1 MPALSRRATLGLLS
15 SVVAAPALST
25 RLLAQADYP
34 NRPVTVIVPQAAGGA
49 NDIIGRIVAEK
60 LADVLGQRFVVE
72 NRAGAGGN
80 LGSQAAARSAPD
92 GYTLLVTISASQAIN
107 PALYARTGFDPVK
120 DFAPI
125 SMLGTVPNV
134 LVVNPAFPAR
144 TVADLIRMAKDKPGE
159 YQYASAGN
167 GTLNHLVG
175 EMLKSRAGID
185 LKHIPY
191 RGIAPALSDVIAGHV
206 PITFSNLPAVISQIQ
221 AGTVRALGVSTLKR
235 NANIPDVP
243 PIADTV
249 PGFDA
254 ELWIALYAVAGTPQ
268 PIVDRLVAATHA
280 ALAKPD
286 MKDKFAQQGADIV
299 TSTPQELTAKLESDL
314 KVWAEIVRA
323 SGARIE

>member
-1 MPALSRRATLGLLS
+1 MTTLSRRTTLGLIAS
-15 SVVAAPALST
+15 SLAAPA
-25 RLLAQADYP
+25 LAQADYP
-34 NRPVTVIVPQAAGGA
+34 TRPVTVIVPQAAGGA
-49 NDIIGRIVAEK
+49 NDIIGRLVSEK
-60 LADVLGQRFVVE
+60 LSEVMGQRFVVE

-80 LGSQAAARSAPD
+80 LGSQAAARSTPD

-125 SMLGTVPNV
+125 SLLGTVPNV
-134 LVVNPAFPAR
+134 LVVHPAFEAKS
-144 TVADLIRMAKDKPGE
+144 VADLIRLAKDKPGF

-206 PITFSNLPAVISQIQ
+206 PISFANLPAAISQIQ
-221 AGTVRALGVSTLKR
+221 AGTVRALGVSTLRR
-235 NANIPDVP
+235 NSFVPDVP
-243 PIADTV
+243 TIAETV

-254 ELWIALYAVAGTPQ
+254 ELWIALYAIAGTPQ
-268 PIVDRLVAATHA
+268 PVVDRLVAATHR
-280 ALAKPD
+280 ALQAPD
-286 MKDKFAQQGADIV
+286 IKAKFAQQGAEVV
-299 TSTPQELTAKLESDL
+299 TSTPAELAAKLDADL
-314 KVWAEIVRA
+314 KVWAEIVKA

>member
-1 MPALSRRATLGLLS
+1 MTTLSRRTTLGLIAS
-15 SVVAAPALST
+15 SLAAPAL
-25 RLLAQADYP
+25 AQTDYP

-49 NDIIGRIVAEK
+49 NDIIGRLVSEK
-60 LADVLGQRFVVE
+60 LSEVLGQRFVVE

-80 LGSQAAARSAPD
+80 LGSQAAARATPD

-134 LVVNPAFPAR
+134 LVVHPAFEAKS
-144 TVADLIRMAKDKPGE
+144 VADLIRMAREKPGF
-159 YQYASAGN
+159 YHYASAGN

-206 PITFSNLPAVISQIQ
+206 PISFANLPAAISQIQ

-235 NANIPDVP
+235 NSFVP
-243 PIADTV
+243 EVPTIAETV

-254 ELWIALYAVAGTPQ
+254 ELWIAIYAIAGTPQ
-268 PIVDRLVAATHA
+268 PIVDKLVAATHRA
-280 ALAKPD
+280 MTAPEIKA
-286 MKDKFAQQGADIV
+286 KFAQQGAEVV
-299 TSTPQELTAKLESDL
+299 TSTPAELAAKLEADM
-314 KVWAEIVRA
+314 KTWAEIVKA

>member
-1 MPALSRRATLGLLS
+1 MHTLTRRTTLGLIASGL
-15 SVVAAPALST
+15 AAPAF
-25 RLLAQADYP
+25 AQADYP
-34 NRPVTVIVPQAAGGA
+34 SRPVTVIVPQAAGGA
-49 NDIIGRIVAEK
+49 NDIIGRLVAEK
-60 LADVLGQRFVVE
+60 LSEVLGQRFVVE

-80 LGSQAAARSAPD
+80 LGSQAAARSTPD

-125 SMLGTVPNV
+125 SLLGTVPNV
-134 LVVNPAFPAR
+134 LVVNPAFEAK
-144 TVADLIRMAKDKPGE
+144 TVADLIRMAKEKPGF
-159 YQYASAGN
+159 YHYASAGN

-206 PITFSNLPAVISQIQ
+206 PISFANLPAAISQIQ

-235 NANIPDVP
+235 NSFVP
-243 PIADTV
+243 EVPTIAETV

-254 ELWIALYAVAGTPQ
+254 ELWIAIYGIAGTPQ
-268 PIVDRLVAATHA
+268 PVLDKLVAATHR
-280 ALAKPD
+280 ALQAPD
-286 MKDKFAQQGADIV
+286 IKAKFAQQGAEVV
-299 TSTPQELTAKLESDL
+299 TSTPAELAAKLDTDL
-314 KVWAEIVRA
+314 KVWAEIVKT

>member
-25 RLLAQADYP
+25 RVLAQADYP

-60 LADVLGQRFVVE
+60 LAEVLGQRFVVE

-120 DFAPI
+120 DFAPV

-221 AGTVRALGVSTLKR
+221 AGTVRALGVSTIRR

-299 TSTPQELTAKLESDL
+299 TSTPQELAAKLEGDL

>member
-1 MPALSRRATLGLLS
+1 MPAFTRRAALGLLS
-15 SVVAAPALST
+15 TALTAPA
-25 RLLAQADYP
+25 LAQADYP
-34 NRPVTVIVPQAAGGA
+34 NRPVTILVPQAPGGA
-49 NDIIGRIVAEK
+49 NDIIGRIVAEA
-60 LADVLGQRFVVE
+60 LSEVMGQRFVVE

-80 LGSQAAARSAPD
+80 LGSQAAARSTPD

-134 LVVNPAFPAR
+134 LVVNPNFPAK
-144 TVADLIRMAKDKPGE
+144 TVADLIRMAKEKPGD

-243 PIADTV
+243 AIAETV
-249 PGFDA
+249 SGFDA
-254 ELWIALYAVAGTPQ
+254 ELWIAIYGVAGTPQ
-268 PIVDRLVAATHA
+268 PVIDKLVTATHA
-280 ALAKPD
+280 ALARPE
-286 MKDKFAQQGADIV
+286 MKAKFAQQGADIV
-299 TSTPQELTAKLESDL
+299 ASTPAELAAKLEADL
-314 KVWAEIVRA
+314 KVWAEIVRT
-323 SGARIE
+323 SGAKIE

>member
-1 MPALSRRATLGLLS
+1 MPAFTRRATLGLLS
-15 SVVAAPALST
+15 SALAAPA
-25 RLLAQADYP
+25 LAQADYP
-34 NRPVTVIVPQAAGGA
+34 TRPVTVMVPQAPGGA
-49 NDIIGRIVAEK
+49 NDIIGRIIAEA
-60 LADVLGQRFVVE
+60 LSEVLGQRFVVE

-80 LGSQAAARSAPD
+80 LGSQAAARSTPD

-134 LVVNPAFPAR
+134 LVVNPSFPAR
-144 TVADLIRMAKDKPGE
+144 TIADLVHMAKEKPGE

-235 NANIPDVP
+235 NANIPEVP
-243 PIADTV
+243 AIAETV

-254 ELWIALYAVAGTPQ
+254 ELWIAIYGVAGTPQ
-268 PIVDRLVAATHA
+268 PVIDKLVSATHA
-280 ALAKPD
+280 ALARPE
-286 MKDKFAQQGADIV
+286 MKAKFAQQGADIV
-299 TSTPQELTAKLESDL
+299 ASTPAELAAKLEADL
-314 KVWAEIVRA
+314 KVWAEIVRT
-323 SGARIE
+323 SGAKIE

>member
-1 MPALSRRATLGLLS
+1 MSALSRRTALGLVS
-15 SVVAAPALST
+15 SALAAPILST
-25 RLLAQADYP
+25 RVAAQADYP

>member
-15 SVVAAPALST
+15 SALAAPALSS
-25 RLLAQADYP
+25 RVLAQADYP

-60 LADVLGQRFVVE
+60 LAEVLGQRFVVE

-80 LGSQAAARSAPD
+80 LGSQAAARSTPD

-107 PALYARTGFDPVK
+107 PALYSRTGFDPVK
-120 DFAPI
+120 DFAPV

-144 TVADLIRMAKDKPGE
+144 TVADLIRMAKEKPGE

-249 PGFDA
+249 AGFDA

-268 PIVDRLVAATHA
+268 PVVERLVTATHA

-286 MKDKFAQQGADIV
+286 MKEKFAQQGADIV
-299 TSTPQELTAKLESDL
+299 TSTPQELAAKLASDL

>member
-1 MPALSRRATLGLLS
+1 MSSLSRRTALGLIAS
-15 SVVAAPALST
+15 GIAEPAF
-25 RLLAQADYP
+25 AQADYP

-49 NDIIGRIVAEK
+49 NDIIGRLVCEK
-60 LADVLGQRFVVE
+60 LSEIMGQRFVVE

-80 LGSQAAARSAPD
+80 IGSQAAARSTPD
-92 GYTLLVTISASQAIN
+92 GYTLLITISASQAIN
-107 PALYARTGFDPVK
+107 PALYARTGFDSVK

-134 LVVNPAFPAR
+134 LVVHPSFEAK
-144 TVADLIRMAKDKPGE
+144 TIADLIRMAKEKPGF

-175 EMLKSRAGID
+175 EMLKSRAGVD

-191 RGIAPALSDVIAGHV
+191 RGIAPALGDVIAGHV
-206 PITFSNLPAVISQIQ
+206 PMTFANLPAAISQIQ

-235 NANIPDVP
+235 NDKIPDVP
-243 PIADTV
+243 AIAETV

-254 ELWIALYAVAGTPQ
+254 ELWIAIYGIAGTPQ
-268 PIVDRLVAATHA
+268 PVVDKLVAATHR
-280 ALAKPD
+280 ALASPE
-286 MKDKFAQQGADIV
+286 MKAKFAQQGADIV
-299 TSTPQELTAKLESDL
+299 TSTPAELAAKLEADL
-314 KVWAEIVRA
+314 KTWAEIVKT

>member
-1 MPALSRRATLGLLS
+1 MPAFTRRATLGLLS
-15 SVVAAPALST
+15 SALAAPAF
-25 RLLAQADYP
+25 AQADYP
-34 NRPVTVIVPQAAGGA
+34 NRPVTVMVPQAPGGA
-49 NDIIGRIVAEK
+49 NDIIARIIAEA
-60 LADVLGQRFVVE
+60 LSEVMGQRFVVE

-80 LGSQAAARSAPD
+80 LGSQAAARSTPD

-134 LVVNPAFPAR
+134 LVVNPSFSAR
-144 TVADLIRMAKDKPGE
+144 TIADLIRMAKEKPGD

-243 PIADTV
+243 AIAETV

-254 ELWIALYAVAGTPQ
+254 ELWIAIYGVAGTPQ
-268 PIVDRLVAATHA
+268 PVIDKLVTATHA
-280 ALAKPD
+280 ALARPE
-286 MKDKFAQQGADIV
+286 MKAKFAQQGADIV
-299 TSTPQELTAKLESDL
+299 ASTPAELAAKLEADL
-314 KVWAEIVRA
+314 KVWAEIVRT
-323 SGARIE
+323 SGAKIE

>member
-1 MPALSRRATLGLLS
+1 MARLTRRTTLGLLS
-15 SVVAAPALST
+15 AAIAGPAF
-25 RLLAQADYP
+25 AQADYP
-34 NRPVTVIVPQAAGGA
+34 SRPVTVIVPQAAGGA

-60 LADVLGQRFVVE
+60 LSEILGQRFVVE

-80 LGSQAAARSAPD
+80 LGSQAAARATPD

-134 LVVNPAFPAR
+134 LVVNPGFPAR
-144 TVADLIRMAKDKPGE
+144 TVADLIRMAKEKPGE

-235 NANIPDVP
+235 NANIPEVP
-243 PIADTV
+243 AIAETV

-254 ELWIALYAVAGTPQ
+254 ELWIALYGIAGTPQ
-268 PIVDRLVAATHA
+268 PILDKLVAATHQ
-280 ALAKPD
+280 ALAAPE
-286 MKDKFAQQGADIV
+286 MKGKFAQQGADIV
-299 TSTPQELTAKLESDL
+299 TSTPAELAAKLEADL
-314 KVWAEIVRA
+314 KVWAEIVRT
-323 SGARIE
+323 SGAKIE

>member
-1 MPALSRRATLGLLS
+1 MTHPTRRAALGLLAS
-15 SVVAAPALST
+15 TLAAPAF
-25 RLLAQADYP
+25 AQADYP

-49 NDIIGRIVAEK
+49 NDIIGRIIAEQ
-60 LADVLGQRFVVE
+60 LSEVLGQRFVVE

-80 LGSQAAARSAPD
+80 LGSQAAARATPD

-120 DFAPI
+120 DFAPV
-125 SMLGTVPNV
+125 SLLGTVPNV
-134 LVVNPAFPAR
+134 LVVNPNFPAR
-144 TVADLIRMAKDKPGE
+144 TVADLIRMAKEKPGD
-159 YQYASAGN
+159 YAYASAGN

-235 NANIPDVP
+235 NANIPEVP
-243 PIADTV
+243 TIAETV

-254 ELWIALYAVAGTPQ
+254 ELWIGLYGVAGTPQ
-268 PIVDRLVAATHA
+268 PIIDKLVRATHA

-286 MKDKFAQQGADIV
+286 MKAKFAQQGADIV
-299 TSTPQELTAKLESDL
+299 TSTPAELAAKLETDL
-314 KVWAEIVRA
+314 KVWAEIVRT
-323 SGARIE
+323 SGAKIE

>member
-1 MPALSRRATLGLLS
+1 MPAFTRRAALGLLS
-15 SVVAAPALST
+15 SALAAPALS
-25 RLLAQADYP
+25 RQALAQADYP

-60 LADVLGQRFVVE
+60 LAEVMGQRFVVE

-120 DFAPI
+120 DFAPV

-144 TVADLIRMAKDKPGE
+144 TVADLIRMAKEKPGE

-268 PIVDRLVAATHA
+268 PIVDRLVTATHA

-286 MKDKFAQQGADIV
+286 MKEKFAQQGADIV
-299 TSTPQELTAKLESDL
+299 TSTPGELAAKLEGDL

>member
-1 MPALSRRATLGLLS
+1 MPAVSRRAALGLLS
-15 SVVAAPALST
+15 SALAAPAF
-25 RLLAQADYP
+25 AQADYP
-34 NRPVTVIVPQAAGGA
+34 NRPVTVVVPQAPGGA
-49 NDIIGRIVAEK
+49 NDIIARIIAEK
-60 LADVLGQRFVVE
+60 LSEVMGQRFVIE
-72 NRAGAGGN
+72 NKAGAGGN
-80 LGSQAAARSAPD
+80 LGSQAAARATPD

-134 LVVNPAFPAR
+134 LVVNPNFPAR
-144 TVADLIRMAKDKPGE
+144 TVADLIRMAKEKPGD
-159 YQYASAGN
+159 YHYASAGN

-221 AGTVRALGVSTLKR
+221 AGTVRALGVSTQKR

-243 PIADTV
+243 AIAETV

-254 ELWIALYAVAGTPQ
+254 ELWIAIYGVAGTPQ
-268 PIVDRLVAATHA
+268 PIIDRLVRATHE

-286 MKDKFAQQGADIV
+286 MKAKFAQQGADIV
-299 TSTPQELTAKLESDL
+299 ASTPAELAAKLEADL
-314 KVWAEIVRA
+314 KVWAEIVRT
-323 SGARIE
+323 SGAKIE

>member
-1 MPALSRRATLGLLS
+1 MTTLSRRTTLGLIAS
-15 SVVAAPALST
+15 SLAAPA
-25 RLLAQADYP
+25 LAQADYP
-34 NRPVTVIVPQAAGGA
+34 TRPVTVIVPQAAGGA
-49 NDIIGRIVAEK
+49 NDIIGRLVSEK
-60 LADVLGQRFVVE
+60 LSEVMGQRFVVE

-80 LGSQAAARSAPD
+80 LGSQAAARSTPD

-125 SMLGTVPNV
+125 SLLGTVPNV
-134 LVVNPAFPAR
+134 LVVHPAFEAKS
-144 TVADLIRMAKDKPGE
+144 VADLIRLAKDKPGF

-206 PITFSNLPAVISQIQ
+206 PISFANLPAAISQIQ

-235 NANIPDVP
+235 NSFVPDVP
-243 PIADTV
+243 TIAETV

-254 ELWIALYAVAGTPQ
+254 ELWIALYAIAGTPQ
-268 PIVDRLVAATHA
+268 PVIDRLVAATHR
-280 ALAKPD
+280 ALQAPD
-286 MKDKFAQQGADIV
+286 IKAKFAQQGAEVV
-299 TSTPQELTAKLESDL
+299 TSTPAELAAKLDADL
-314 KVWAEIVRA
+314 KVWAEIVKA

>member
-1 MPALSRRATLGLLS
+1 MTTLSRRTTLGLIAS
-15 SVVAAPALST
+15 SLAAPAL
-25 RLLAQADYP
+25 AQTDYP

-49 NDIIGRIVAEK
+49 NDIIGRLVSEK
-60 LADVLGQRFVVE
+60 LSEVLGQRFVVE

-80 LGSQAAARSAPD
+80 LGSQAAARATPD

-125 SMLGTVPNV
+125 TMLGTVPNV
-134 LVVNPAFPAR
+134 LVVHPAFEAKS
-144 TVADLIRMAKDKPGE
+144 VADLIRMAREKPGF
-159 YQYASAGN
+159 YHYASAGN

-206 PITFSNLPAVISQIQ
+206 PISFANLPAAISQIQ

-235 NANIPDVP
+235 NSFVP
-243 PIADTV
+243 EVPTIAETV

-254 ELWIALYAVAGTPQ
+254 ELWIAIYAIAGTPQ
-268 PIVDRLVAATHA
+268 PIVDKLVAATHRA
-280 ALAKPD
+280 MTAPEIKA
-286 MKDKFAQQGADIV
+286 KFAQQGAEVV
-299 TSTPQELTAKLESDL
+299 TSTPAELAAKLEADL
-314 KVWAEIVRA
+314 KTWAEIVKA

>member
-92 GYTLLVTISASQAIN
+92 GYTLLITISASQAIN

-221 AGTVRALGVSTLKR
+221 AGTVRALGVSTIKR

-286 MKDKFAQQGADIV
+286 MKEKFAQQGADIV
-299 TSTPQELTAKLESDL
+299 TSTPQELAAKLESDL
-314 KVWAEIVRA
+314 KVWSEIVRA

>member
-1 MPALSRRATLGLLS
+1 MTRPIDRRHALGLIAA
-15 SVVAAPALST
+15 AAPALAGT
-25 RLLAQADYP
+25 ARAQVDYP

-49 NDIIGRIVAEK
+49 NDIIGRILAEK
-60 LADVLGQRFVVE
+60 LSEVMGQRFVVE

-80 LGSQAAARSAPD
+80 LGSQAAARSTPD

-120 DFAPI
+120 DFAPV
-125 SMLGTVPNV
+125 SLLGTVPNV
-134 LVVNPAFPAR
+134 LLVHPGFEAR
-144 TVADLIRMAKDKPGE
+144 SVADLIRMAKEKPGF
-159 YQYASAGN
+159 YHYASAGN

-191 RGIAPALSDVIAGHV
+191 RGIAPALTDVIAGHV
-206 PITFSNLPAVISQIQ
+206 PITFANLPAAISQIQ

-235 NANIPDVP
+235 NSFVP
-243 PIADTV
+243 QVPTIAETV

-268 PIVDRLVAATHA
+268 PIVDRLVAATHR
-280 ALAKPD
+280 ALADEQVKA
-286 MKDKFAQQGADIV
+286 KFAQQGAEVV
-299 TSTPQELTAKLESDL
+299 TSTPAELAARLDADL
-314 KVWAEIVRA
+314 KVWAEIVKT
-323 SGARIE
+323 SGAKIE

>member
-1 MPALSRRATLGLLS
+1 MTTLSRRTTLGLIAS
-15 SVVAAPALST
+15 SLAAPAL
-25 RLLAQADYP
+25 AQTDYP

-49 NDIIGRIVAEK
+49 NDIIGRLVSEK
-60 LADVLGQRFVVE
+60 LSEVLGQRFVVE

-80 LGSQAAARSAPD
+80 LGSQAAARATPD

-134 LVVNPAFPAR
+134 LVVHPAFEAKS
-144 TVADLIRMAKDKPGE
+144 VADLIRMAREKPGF
-159 YQYASAGN
+159 YHYASAGN

-206 PITFSNLPAVISQIQ
+206 PISFANLPAAISQIQ

-235 NANIPDVP
+235 NSFVP
-243 PIADTV
+243 EVPTIAETV

-254 ELWIALYAVAGTPQ
+254 ELWIAIYAIAGTPQ
-268 PIVDRLVAATHA
+268 PIVDKLVAATHRA
-280 ALAKPD
+280 MTAPEIKA
-286 MKDKFAQQGADIV
+286 KFAQQGAEVV
-299 TSTPQELTAKLESDL
+299 TSTPAELAAKLEADL
-314 KVWAEIVRA
+314 KTWAEIVKA

>member
-15 SVVAAPALST
+15 SVVAVPALST

>member
-1 MPALSRRATLGLLS
+1 MMTTFTRRTTLGLIAS
-15 SVVAAPALST
+15 AAAGPAF
-25 RLLAQADYP
+25 AQADYP
-34 NRPVTVIVPQAAGGA
+34 NRPVTVMVPQAPGGA
-49 NDIIGRIVAEK
+49 NDIIGRIIAEK
-60 LADVLGQRFVVE
+60 LSEVMGQRFVIE
-72 NRAGAGGN
+72 NKAGAGGN
-80 LGSQAAARSAPD
+80 LGSQAAARSTPD

-134 LVVNPAFPAR
+134 LVVNPNFEAKS
-144 TVADLIRMAKDKPGE
+144 VADLIRLAKEKPSF

-206 PITFSNLPAVISQIQ
+206 PITFSNLPAVISQIH

-243 PIADTV
+243 AIAETV

-254 ELWIALYAVAGTPQ
+254 ELWIALYGVAGTPQ
-268 PIVDRLVAATHA
+268 PIIDKLVEATHK
-280 ALAKPD
+280 ALAAPD
-286 MKDKFAQQGADIV
+286 MKAKFAQQGADIV
-299 TSTPQELTAKLESDL
+299 PSTPAELAAKLEADL
-314 KVWAEIVRA
+314 KVWAEIVRT
-323 SGARIE
+323 SGAKIE

>member
-1 MPALSRRATLGLLS
+1 MHTLSRRTTLGLIASGL
-15 SVVAAPALST
+15 AAPAF
-25 RLLAQADYP
+25 AQADYP
-34 NRPVTVIVPQAAGGA
+34 ARPVTVIVPQAAGGA
-49 NDIIGRIVAEK
+49 NDIIGRLVAEK
-60 LADVLGQRFVVE
+60 LSEVMGQRFVVE

-80 LGSQAAARSAPD
+80 IGSQAAARSTPD

-120 DFAPI
+120 DFAPV
-125 SMLGTVPNV
+125 SLLGTVPNV
-134 LVVNPAFPAR
+134 LVVHPAFEAK
-144 TVADLIRMAKDKPGE
+144 TVADLIRMAKEKPGF

-206 PITFSNLPAVISQIQ
+206 PISFANLPAAISQIQ

-235 NANIPDVP
+235 NGFVP
-243 PIADTV
+243 EVPTIAETV

-254 ELWIALYAVAGTPQ
+254 ELWIALYGIAGTPQ
-268 PIVDRLVAATHA
+268 PVIDKLVAATHR
-280 ALAKPD
+280 ALQGADIKA
-286 MKDKFAQQGADIV
+286 KFAQQGAEVV
-299 TSTPQELTAKLESDL
+299 TSTPAELAAKLDTDL
-314 KVWAEIVRA
+314 KVWAEIVKA

>member
-1 MPALSRRATLGLLS
+1 MTTLSRRTTLGLIAS
-15 SVVAAPALST
+15 SLAAPAL
-25 RLLAQADYP
+25 AQTDYP

-49 NDIIGRIVAEK
+49 NDIIGRLVSEK
-60 LADVLGQRFVVE
+60 LSEVLGQRFVVE

-80 LGSQAAARSAPD
+80 LGSQAAARATPD

-134 LVVNPAFPAR
+134 LVVHPAFEAKS
-144 TVADLIRMAKDKPGE
+144 VADLIRMAREKPGF
-159 YQYASAGN
+159 YHYASAGN
-167 GTLNHLVG
+167 GTLNRLVG

-206 PITFSNLPAVISQIQ
+206 PISFANLPAAISQIQ

-235 NANIPDVP
+235 NSFVP
-243 PIADTV
+243 EVPTIAETV

-254 ELWIALYAVAGTPQ
+254 ELWIAIYAIAGTPQ
-268 PIVDRLVAATHA
+268 PIVDKLVAATHRA
-280 ALAKPD
+280 MTAPEIKA
-286 MKDKFAQQGADIV
+286 KFAQQGAEVV
-299 TSTPQELTAKLESDL
+299 TSTPAELAAKLEADM
-314 KVWAEIVRA
+314 KTWAEIVKA

>member
-15 SVVAAPALST
+15 SALAAPALSS
-25 RLLAQADYP
+25 RVLAQADYP

-60 LADVLGQRFVVE
+60 LAEVLGQRFVVE

-80 LGSQAAARSAPD
+80 LGSQAAARSTPD

-107 PALYARTGFDPVK
+107 PALYSRTGFDPVK
-120 DFAPI
+120 DFAPV

-144 TVADLIRMAKDKPGE
+144 TVADLIRMAKEKPGE

-299 TSTPQELTAKLESDL
+299 TSTPQELAAKLEGDL